1 MRPPAAPPA
10 RPAPAGPPAPPGQQA
25 SPPAPHPEAETRHHD
40 AENHDTTR
48 SPELS
53 ETIALS
59 GADLIARAE
68 SDRHRPRFHFTSP
81 AGWLNDANG
90 VSQRDGVFHLFYQY
104 NPDEARHH
112 RIHWGHATST
122 DLVTWQDEP
131 IALEPGGPDAP
142 DSDGCWSGVLVDDDG
157 VPTIVYSA
165 RRGERESAALAV
177 GSADLRVWTKDPAN
191 PVVAGPPE
199 HLDTVA
205 FRDHS
210 VWREDGRWRQL
221 IGSGLRGQGGTA
233 LLYESDDLRSWRYVG
248 PLLVGDA
255 ADPAP
260 GATDWTGTM
269 WECVDLFEV
278 PQGSAS
284 LAPERAHALVFSAWD
299 DGVTHHP
306 LYLLGRYAG
315 DSFTPDLLRR
325 LDYGGRYFYA
335 PQSTTDDQGRRV
347 MFGWLQEGRSDDAAA
362 EAGWSGVMSL
372 PRQVSAGHDGELVSG
387 PVPEVEALRRDHLQV
402 TPGPGTTTVLDT
414 TRVDGRQC
422 DLVLTATL
430 DPGGTLEVAVLVCEE
445 SGEQTVI
452 RLDRPE
458 DPEADLVLLLDR
470 SAASLDPEVDAT
482 PRSGPVPHDDGA
494 VTLRVLVDRSAL
506 EVFANGRALTARS
519 YPVHPGADGVVVTT
533 SPAVR
538 ATAVDAWS
546 MADIWS
552 GPRELRPV

>member
-1 MRPPAAPPA
+1 MRPHAPAAAPAPPA
-10 RPAPAGPPAPPGQQA
+10 PLAPPGLRASAPAPPLQ
-25 SPPAPHPEAETRHHD
+25 AETGRHDEDH
-40 AENHDTTR
+40 HDTTW

-59 GADLIARAE
+59 GADLVTRAE

-90 VSQRDGVFHLFYQY
+90 VSQRDGVYHLFYQY
-104 NPDEARHH
+104 NPVEARHH

-122 DLVTWQDEP
+122 DLVTWEDAP

-165 RRGERESAALAV
+165 RRGESESAAIAV
-177 GSADLRVWTKDPAN
+177 GSADLRTWTKDPAN
-191 PVVAGPPE
+191 PVIAGPPAD
-199 HLDTVA
+199 LDTVA

-248 PLLVGDA
+248 PLVVGDA
-255 ADPAP
+255 SDPAP
-260 GATDWTGTM
+260 GAPDWTGTM

-278 PQGSAS
+278 PAGRAE
-284 LAPERAHALVFSAWD
+284 LPPERGHALVFSAWD
-299 DGVTHHP
+299 EGVTHHP
-306 LYLLGRYAG
+306 LYLLGRYEG
-315 DSFTPDLLRR
+315 DTFTPAALRR

-335 PQSTTDDQGRRV
+335 PQSTTDDHGRRV

-362 EAGWSGVMSL
+362 AAGWSGVMSL
-372 PRQVSAGHDGELVSG
+372 PRDVSAGADGELVSA
-387 PVPEVEALRRDHLQV
+387 PVREVEALRRDHV
-402 TPGPGTTTVLDT
+402 VVEPRPGTTVLDP

-422 DLVLTATL
+422 DLVLTVTL
-430 DPGGTLEVAVLVCEE
+430 APGAWVELAVLVSEE
-445 SGEQTVI
+445 SGEQTVV
-452 RLDRPE
+452 RLDRPQ
-458 DPEADLVLLLDR
+458 DPDLDLDLVLDR
-470 SAASLDPEVDAT
+470 SAASVDPGVDAT
-482 PRSGPVPHDDGA
+482 PRSGPVPHEDGA

-519 YPVHPGADGVVVTT
+519 YPEDPGADGLVLRS
-533 SPAVR
+533 SPEAQVSSI
-538 ATAVDAWS
+538 DAWS

-552 GPRELRPV
+552 GPRELRPR